1 MNEEKEIQQNFFL
14 SLHMSS
20 SHKII
25 IITAPSGAGK
35 TSITKHLLKTFP
47 DKLAFSI
54 SAATRQ
60 KREYEKDG
68 VDYYFMSVDDFKEK
82 IQHNA
87 FVEWEMVYEG
97 KYYGTLKSEI
107 HRIWKEEKVP
117 LLDIDVQGAVHVQQ
131 EHREQSLSIFIEP
144 PSVDELKKRLSSRGT
159 ETPESLAT
167 RLNKAT
173 YELSFKDH
181 FNKVIVNADLEK
193 ACKEAVDIISDFLAS

>member
-1 MNEEKEIQQNFFL
+1 MI
-14 SLHMSS
+14 S

-60 KREYEKDG
+60 KRNYEKDG

-82 IQHNA
+82 IQQNA

-144 PSVDELKKRLSSRGT
+144 PSVDELKRRLSSRGT
-159 ETPESLAT
+159 ETTESLAT

-173 YELSFKDH
+173 FELSFKEH
-181 FNKVIVNADLEK
+181 FDKIIVNDDLER
-193 ACKEAVDIISDFLAS
+193 ACKEAVDLISGFLSA